1 MWHMLILLTT
11 LEHHLMIYIMYIT
24 CMHAQQKFC
33 IIIYND
39 YFMVMQYYIYTNL
52 ILFNKI
58 MI

>member
-1 MWHMLILLTT
+1 
-11 LEHHLMIYIMYIT
+11 MIYIMYIR